1 MNLHLLFLPKKIISL
16 TLWLLLLCF
25 AQAQLANAQSAYT
38 KMDSAQNSRVG
49 FSSLFNITST
59 GNKEKPFKFQ
69 LNTKAVSFIQ
79 SYMDKQGPELKKMK
93 TWAKPYF
100 NLYDEIL
107 TANGVPVELKYLSV
121 IESHLSANL
130 ISWAG
135 AVGPWQIMPE
145 EAGRLG
151 LKTSPIDERTD
162 YHKSTQAAATILKE
176 LYVQFSDWLLVVAAY
191 NGGAG
196 RVKQAI
202 QRKGSKDFWQI
213 EYELPLETRNH
224 VKKFIATYYVFEGED
239 AIASDDIGKVRASDD
254 IGKVR
259 ASDDIGK
266 VRASDDIGKANG
278 ASSTKAKKS
287 TSDLLQID
295 FKEVV
300 VSGRYRI
307 NVIASFLKISEKDLS
322 VLNPKFDQTVSA
334 GKWYTLKLPK
344 DKLEIFE
351 AHKNDIL
358 QASLQSL
365 YRIKE

>member
-1 MNLHLLFLPKKIISL
+1 MNLHLLFMPKKIIRL
-16 TLWLLLLCF
+16 IPLLLLLCF
-25 AQAQLANAQSAYT
+25 AQAQLANAQSAST

-121 IESHLSANL
+121 IESHLSSNL
-130 ISWAG
+130 TSWAG
-135 AVGPWQIMPE
+135 AVGPWQLMPE
-145 EAGRLG
+145 EAARLG

-191 NGGAG
+191 NCGAG

-202 QRKGSKDFWQI
+202 QKKGSKDFWQI

-254 IGKVR
+254 IGKV
-259 ASDDIGK
+259 S
-266 VRASDDIGKANG
+266 G
-278 ASSTKAKKS
+278 ASSTKAKKEIS
-287 TSDLLQID
+287 VLLQTD

-307 NVIASFLKISEKDLS
+307 NVIASHLKISEKELS
-322 VLNPKFDQTVSA
+322 LLNPKFDQTVST
-334 GKWYTLKLPK
+334 GKSYTLKLP
-344 DKLEIFE
+344 F
-351 AHKNDIL
+351 AT
-358 QASLQSL
+358 
-365 YRIKE
+365 

>member
-1 MNLHLLFLPKKIISL
+1 MNLHLLFLPKKIVYIK
-16 TLWLLLLCF
+16 LWLLLLCF
-25 AQAQLANAQSAYT
+25 AQAQHANAQSAST

-107 TANGVPVELKYLSV
+107 NANGVPVELKYLSV

-145 EAGRLG
+145 EAARLG
-151 LKTSPIDERTD
+151 LKTVPIDERTD

-239 AIASDDIGKVRASDD
+239 AIASDDIGKA
-254 IGKVR
+254 K
-259 ASDDIGK
+259 
-266 VRASDDIGKANG
+266 ASDDIGKAKG
-278 ASSTKAKKS
+278 ASLTKAKKG
-287 TSDLLQID
+287 TSDVLQID

-307 NVIASFLKISEKDLS
+307 NIIAGYLKISEKELS
-322 VLNPKFDQTVSA
+322 VLNPKFDYTVST
-334 GKWYTLKLPK
+334 GKSYSLKLPK
-344 DKLEIFE
+344 DVLEIFE

-365 YRIKE
+365 YMIKE